1 MRATFTEASTL
12 GIAMGDTNMLCDKVE
27 DALRYGD
34 IGSACVV
41 DYHPGPVFLESSQ
54 ANVDAGR
61 PGSSFVAH
69 PMPAHCTDFIFAGD
83 ADVKPLLLLVGLDG
97 EHVAIAAKV
106 VFNGPPGHVIS
117 SLPPGASSGAST
129 SAIGGASTPAYHH
142 GVTQRDIDAA
152 KKILGRKTA
161 EDAWVPHERA
171 RGDEDMANLLRK
183 QTKDKMMIE
192 LLHVLERDDQIRHV
206 HAGIRS
212 LADKYEGGAR
222 ALRSEL
228 REHSE
233 RCCASTPAE
242 TDPMHVMHAWELIA
256 IGQLHAEQKR
266 PIQEQQAY
274 DMGQAALDRTMA
286 ELTAARRAASADLQ
300 EEKAQV
306 DEIDDS
312 SSYYSS
318 CSYSS
323 CSRSGSGFVP
333 NYERSPTR
341 SSYESDASTL
351 EMAGSHHDDQQ
362 GQQQDQNPQQQ
373 QQQQQAAAAASSSSS
388 RSCRRSSRR

>member
-34 IGSACVV
+34 IGSARDV
-41 DYHPGPVFLESSQ
+41 DYHPGPVFLESFQ

-83 ADVKPLLLLVGLDG
+83 ADVDPVKPLPLLVGLDG

-117 SLPPGASSGAST
+117 SLPPGASSVAST
-129 SAIGGASTPAYHH
+129 PAIGNASTPAYHH

-152 KKILGRKTA
+152 KEILGRKTA

-286 ELTAARRAASADLQ
+286 ELTAARRAAK
-300 EEKAQV
+300 EKEKARV
-306 DEIDDS
+306 VEVDDS
-312 SSYYSS
+312 SSSS
-318 CSYSS
+318 SS
-323 CSRSGSGFVP
+323 SGSSFEPLYSRSP
-333 NYERSPTR
+333 IR
-341 SSYESDASTL
+341 SSYDESDASTL
-351 EMAGSHHDDQQ
+351 GSARSHHDDQQ